1 MAQIIKRFCQGLDY
15 GGKTNYMPLE
25 DQITEMLEKH
35 REYVVRDMTV
45 IQGPQYKEAYV
56 VFDVKEKTKA
66 NA

>member
-1 MAQIIKRFCQGLDY
+1 MAQIIKRFCQGLNY
-15 GGKTNYMPLE
+15 GGNPNYMPLE
-25 DQITEMLEKH
+25 NQITEELEKH

-56 VFDVKEKTKA
+56 VFDVKERNKP